1 MSLVYYFF
9 WGGTVL
15 MSMVTGSGND
25 VRLPADAWS
34 FADVSSALNPPSPLV
49 CIYLHW
55 AQPRL
60 LLPSV

>member
-1 MSLVYYFF
+1 
-9 WGGTVL
+9 